1 MARQLFGTGV
11 IRRLLP
17 DENVW
22 LSGSGQP
29 VIYST
34 EGKNKVMKERK
45 IYCLNNIAKIG
56 TDGFRSGYTLVG
68 SMDEATGVLVRSA
81 DMKEMTFP
89 AGLRAIA
96 RAGAGVNNIP
106 LDRCAEE
113 GIVVFNTPGANAN
126 SVKEL
131 VLCGM
136 LLAARDVAGGIAW
149 VRENAADVNIA
160 GTAEKAKKAFAGN
173 ELTGKTLGVIG
184 LGAIGVLVANA
195 AVSLGMK
202 VYGFDPYLSV
212 HSAWN
217 LSPLVIH
224 AEKIEEIY
232 AVSDYITIH
241 VPATASTKGMIG
253 TEAIAQIKK
262 GAVLLNF
269 ARDTLVDEKVLA
281 AALESGAVKC
291 YVSDFPTPAS
301 ANMKNA
307 IVIPHLGAST
317 EEAEDNCAVMAVKE
331 LQDYLDNGNIHNS
344 VNYPEINLGICETEA
359 RVGILHKNIPNML
372 SQITTFFGNQGL
384 NIENLANK
392 SRGDYAYTLLDISHP
407 MSHDT
412 VERLKEIGGVIRV
425 RRIVE
430 NK

>member
-1 MARQLFGTGV
+1 
-11 IRRLLP
+11 
-17 DENVW
+17 
-22 LSGSGQP
+22 
-29 VIYST
+29 
-34 EGKNKVMKERK
+34 MKDRK

-56 TDGFRSGYTLVG
+56 TDSFRSGYTLID
-68 SMDEATGVLVRSA
+68 SMDEAAGVLVRSA

-131 VLCGM
+131 VLCGL
-136 LLAARDVAGGIAW
+136 LLASRDIAGGISW
-149 VRENAADVNIA
+149 VRENADDADIA
-160 GTAEKAKKAFAGN
+160 RTTEKAKKAFSGY
-173 ELTGKTLGVIG
+173 ELKGKTLGVIG

-195 AVSLGMK
+195 AISLGMK

-212 HSAWN
+212 NSAWN
-217 LSPLVIH
+217 LSPLAIH
-224 AEKIEEIY
+224 AEKIEEVY
-232 AVSDYITIH
+232 AVSDYVTIH
-241 VPATASTKGMIG
+241 VPATASTKGMINA
-253 TEAIAQIKK
+253 EAISRMKK

-269 ARDTLVDEKVLA
+269 ARDTLVDEQALA
-281 AALESGAVKC
+281 DALESGMISR
-291 YVSDFPTPAS
+291 YVSDFPTPVS
-301 ANMKNA
+301 AHMKNA
-307 IVIPHLGAST
+307 IIIPHLGAST
-317 EEAEDNCAVMAVKE
+317 EEAEDNCAVMAVKQ

-344 VNYPEINLGICETEA
+344 VNYPEISLGICETEA

-372 SQITTFFGNQGL
+372 SQITNFFGNQGL
-384 NIENLANK
+384 NIENLANR
-392 SRGDYAYTLLDISHP
+392 SRGNYAYTLLDISHP
-407 MSHDT
+407 MPHDT
-412 VERLKEIGGVIRV
+412 VERLKEISGVIRV

>member
-1 MARQLFGTGV
+1 
-11 IRRLLP
+11 
-17 DENVW
+17 
-22 LSGSGQP
+22 
-29 VIYST
+29 
-34 EGKNKVMKERK
+34 MKDRK
-45 IYCLNNIAKIG
+45 IYCLNHIAKVG
-56 TDGFRSGYTLVG
+56 TDGFRSGYTLID
-68 SMDEATGVLVRSA
+68 SLDEAAGVLVRSA
-81 DMKEMTFP
+81 DMKEMSFP

-136 LLAARDVAGGIAW
+136 FLASRDIAGGIAW
-149 VRENAADVNIA
+149 VRENAEDENIA
-160 GTAEKAKKAFAGN
+160 KTTEKAKKAFAGN
-173 ELTGKTLGVIG
+173 ELKGKTLGVIG

-212 HSAWN
+212 RSAWN

-232 AVSDYITIH
+232 AASDYLTLH
-241 VPATASTKGMIG
+241 VPATPGTKGMIG
-253 TEAIAQIKK
+253 AEAIARMKA

-269 ARDTLVDEKVLA
+269 ARDTLVDETTLA
-281 AALESGAVKC
+281 EALENGAVRC
-291 YVSDFPTPAS
+291 YVTDFPTPGS
-301 ANMKNA
+301 THMKNA

-317 EEAEDNCAVMAVKE
+317 EEAEDNCAVMAVRQ

-344 VNYPEINLGICETEA
+344 VNYPEIDLGLCETDA
-359 RVGILHKNIPNML
+359 RVGILHRNIPNML

-392 SRGDYAYTLLDISHP
+392 SRGDFAYTLLDLSHP
-407 MSHDT
+407 MPHDT
-412 VERLKEIGGVIRV
+412 VERLKEINGVIRV

-430 NK
+430 NKQ

>member
-1 MARQLFGTGV
+1 
-11 IRRLLP
+11 
-17 DENVW
+17 
-22 LSGSGQP
+22 
-29 VIYST
+29 
-34 EGKNKVMKERK
+34 MKDRK

-56 TDGFRSGYTLVG
+56 TDGFRSGYSLID
-68 SMDEATGVLVRSA
+68 SMDEAAGVLVRSA

-149 VRENAADVNIA
+149 VRENAGDENIA
-160 GTAEKAKKAFAGN
+160 KTTEKAKKAFAGN
-173 ELTGKTLGVIG
+173 ELKGKTLGVIG

-212 HSAWN
+212 NSAWN
-217 LSPLVIH
+217 LSPMVIH
-224 AEKIEEIY
+224 AEKVEEIY
-232 AVSDYITIH
+232 GVSDYITIH
-241 VPATASTKGMIG
+241 VPATAATKGMVG
-253 TEAIAQIKK
+253 AEAISQMKA
-262 GAVLLNF
+262 GAVVLNF
-269 ARDTLVDEKVLA
+269 ARDTLVDETAMV
-281 AALESGAVKC
+281 AALEEGRIKR

-301 ANMKNA
+301 TQMKNT
-307 IVIPHLGAST
+307 IIIPHLGAST
-317 EEAEDNCAVMAVKE
+317 EEAEDNCAVMAVKQ

-344 VNYPEINLGICETEA
+344 VNYPEINLGVCETDA

-392 SRGDYAYTLLDISHP
+392 SRGNYAYTLLDLSHP
-407 MSHDT
+407 MPHDT
-412 VERLKEIGGVIRV
+412 VERLKEIDGVIRV

>member
-1 MARQLFGTGV
+1 
-11 IRRLLP
+11 
-17 DENVW
+17 
-22 LSGSGQP
+22 
-29 VIYST
+29 
-34 EGKNKVMKERK
+34 MKDRK

-56 TDGFRSGYTLVG
+56 TDGFRSGYSLID
-68 SMDEATGVLVRSA
+68 SMDEAAGVLVRSA

-113 GIVVFNTPGANAN
+113 GIVVFNTPGAN

-131 VLCGM
+131 VLCGR
-136 LLAARDVAGGIAW
+136 LLAARDVTGGIAW
-149 VRENAADVNIA
+149 VRENAGDENIA
-160 GTAEKAKKAFAGN
+160 KTTEKAKKAFAGN
-173 ELTGKTLGVIG
+173 ELKGKKLGVIG

-212 HSAWN
+212 NSAWN
-217 LSPLVIH
+217 LSPMVIH
-224 AEKIEEIY
+224 AEKVEEIY
-232 AVSDYITIH
+232 SVSDCITIH
-241 VPATASTKGMIG
+241 VPATAATKGMVG
-253 TEAIAQIKK
+253 AEAISQMKA
-262 GAVLLNF
+262 GAVVLNF
-269 ARDTLVDEKVLA
+269 ARDTLVDETAMA
-281 AALESGAVKC
+281 AALEEGRIKR

-301 ANMKNA
+301 THMKNT
-307 IVIPHLGAST
+307 IIIPHLGAST
-317 EEAEDNCAVMAVKE
+317 EEAEDNCAVMAVKQ

-344 VNYPEINLGICETEA
+344 VNYPEINLGVCETDA

-392 SRGDYAYTLLDISHP
+392 SRGNYAYTLLDLSHP
-407 MSHDT
+407 MPHDT
-412 VERLKEIGGVIRV
+412 VERLKEIDGVIRV

>member
-1 MARQLFGTGV
+1 
-11 IRRLLP
+11 
-17 DENVW
+17 
-22 LSGSGQP
+22 
-29 VIYST
+29 
-34 EGKNKVMKERK
+34 MKDRK

-56 TDGFRSGYTLVG
+56 TDGFRSGYSLID
-68 SMDEATGVLVRSA
+68 SMDEAAGVLVRSA
-81 DMKEMTFP
+81 DMKEMAFP

-106 LDRCAEE
+106 LDHCAEE

-149 VRENAADVNIA
+149 VRENAGDENIA
-160 GTAEKAKKAFAGN
+160 KTTEKAKKAFAGN
-173 ELTGKTLGVIG
+173 ELKGKTLGVIG

-212 HSAWN
+212 NSAWN
-217 LSPLVIH
+217 LSPMVIH

-232 AVSDYITIH
+232 GVSDYITIH
-241 VPATASTKGMIG
+241 VPATATTKGMVG
-253 TEAIAQIKK
+253 AEAISQMKA
-262 GAVLLNF
+262 GAVVLNF
-269 ARDTLVDEKVLA
+269 ARDTLVDEKAMA
-281 AALESGAVKC
+281 AALEEGRVKR
-291 YVSDFPTPAS
+291 YVSDFPTPES
-301 ANMKNA
+301 TRMKNA
-307 IVIPHLGAST
+307 IIIPHLGAST

-331 LQDYLDNGNIHNS
+331 LQDYLDNGNIHHS
-344 VNYPEINLGICETEA
+344 VNYPEINLGVCETDA

-392 SRGDYAYTLLDISHP
+392 SRGNYAYTLLDLSHP
-407 MSHDT
+407 MPHDT
-412 VERLKEIGGVIRV
+412 VERLKEIDGVIRV

>member
-1 MARQLFGTGV
+1 
-11 IRRLLP
+11 
-17 DENVW
+17 
-22 LSGSGQP
+22 
-29 VIYST
+29 
-34 EGKNKVMKERK
+34 MKDRK
-45 IYCLNNIAKIG
+45 IYCLNNIARVG
-56 TDGFRSGYTLVG
+56 TDRFRKGYTLVD
-68 SMDEATGVLVRSA
+68 SIDEAAGGLVRSA
-81 DMKEMTFP
+81 DMKEMSFP

-106 LDRCAEE
+106 LERCAEE

-136 LLAARDVAGGIAW
+136 LLASRDITGGIAW
-149 VRENAADVNIA
+149 VKENADDANIA
-160 GTAEKAKKAFAGN
+160 KTTEKAKKAFAGN
-173 ELTGKTLGVIG
+173 ELMGKSLGVIG

-195 AVSLGMK
+195 AVALGMK

-212 HSAWN
+212 NSAWN
-217 LSPLVIH
+217 LSPMVIH

-232 AVSDYITIH
+232 AASDFITIH
-241 VPATASTKGMIG
+241 VPATASTKGMIN
-253 TEAIAQIKK
+253 EDAIAKMKK

-269 ARDTLVDEKVLA
+269 ARDTLVDEAALS
-281 AALESGAVKC
+281 AALESGKVKS
-291 YVSDFPTPAS
+291 YVTDFPTPGS
-301 ANMKNA
+301 AHMKNA

-344 VNYPEINLGICETEA
+344 VNYPEISLGFCETEA

-372 SQITTFFGNQGL
+372 SQITNFFGNQGL

-392 SRGDYAYTLLDISHP
+392 SRGDFAYTLLDISHP
-407 MSHDT
+407 MPHDT
-412 VERLKEIGGVIRV
+412 VERLKEIDGVIRV